1 MRLFMNRLIVNIKR
15 CMLSPFMYVMAA
27 VLITLALFC
36 ILIPE
41 SEKSVYLPVA
51 ILNNDDNEK
60 TEEIVEELCD
70 MRSVFEFYEVGSE
83 EEMLDDL
90 AQGKAN
96 TGFVIP
102 EDFLE
107 RSTGTKKPHEIAVI
121 TTPTSGL
128 TSLATEEVCRKPA
141 ERDCNSIGQ
150 EEHACHKAHLHVRHA
165 EVKPYLRQRRA
176 VYLPRALQEEIRDPQ
191 QR

>member
-1 MRLFMNRLIVNIKR
+1 
-15 CMLSPFMYVMAA
+15 MYVMAA

-36 ILIPE
+36 MLIPE

-60 TEEIVEELCD
+60 TDEIVEELCN
-70 MRSVFEFYEVGSE
+70 MKSVFEFYEVGSE

-102 EDFLE
+102 EVTILIGSSSFSPPVRMMRTSSTARIHPVTMINRFLFFL
-107 RSTGTKKPHEIAVI
+107 SI
-121 TTPTSGL
+121 TLCSDVDL
-128 TSLATEEVCRKPA
+128 SLHPE
-141 ERDCNSIGQ
+141 
-150 EEHACHKAHLHVRHA
+150 
-165 EVKPYLRQRRA
+165 
-176 VYLPRALQEEIRDPQ
+176 
-191 QR
+191 